1 MGGVTP
7 LMFVAQNRQYDVLK
21 VLLQYGMLERE
32 RRSTYIIISVLFH
45 PPRLEMLDERSLG
58 EETQCIRECIELCSR
73 VLTSI
78 SISDIEVQWTTA
90 PTHRPTPAVWEEVSW
105 LLLAY

>member
-32 RRSTYIIISVLFH
+32 RRPTYIIISVLFH
-45 PPRLEMLDERSLG
+45 PPRLEVLDERNPG
-58 EETQCIRECIELCSR
+58 EEARRIRECIELCSR

-78 SISDIEVQWTTA
+78 SISDIEVRWSST
-90 PTHRPTPAVWEEVSW
+90 PTHTPVFWEEIS
-105 LLLAY
+105 